1 MLKKKF
7 ATQGYVHRIPSRFS
21 RIPELIRSVRLPI
34 NAAFIQISSPD
45 GNGYCRLGLAVDV
58 AREAMNQAEL
68 DDCEIRPH
76 LPYTFGD
83 TLGMDN

>member
-1 MLKKKF
+1 
-7 ATQGYVHRIPSRFS
+7 
-21 RIPELIRSVRLPI
+21 LIHSVRLPI

-45 GNGYCRLGLAVDV
+45 GNGYCSLGLAVDV

-68 DDCEIRPH
+68 VIGEIRPY